1 MEQNI
6 CPLCKRTGDHVTI
19 NTVENQVMDHFRKRL
34 KSSVYGFCT
43 NPDCDIVYFNRETDE
58 IFFQRDLKLPVWFK
72 NQDNPIICY
81 CSNVTLQDII
91 NEIVVYRT
99 SKDLNDIMERT
110 LAGTMSRCRSQNP
123 SGKSCMPAL
132 KEAVEYAVKL
142 RDENNH

>member
-6 CPLCKRTGDHVTI
+6 CPLCKRNGDHVSMS
-19 NTVENQVMDHFRKRL
+19 TVESQIIDHFRKRL
-34 KSSVYGFCT
+34 KSSSYGFCT

-91 NEIVVYRT
+91 NEIVVNKT
-99 SKDLNDIMERT
+99 SEDLKDIMERT
-110 LAGTMSRCRSQNP
+110 SAGTVGRCRSQNP
-123 SGKSCMPAL
+123 SGKCCMPVL
-132 KEAVEYAVKL
+132 QQAVDYAIKL
-142 RDENNH
+142 RDEK